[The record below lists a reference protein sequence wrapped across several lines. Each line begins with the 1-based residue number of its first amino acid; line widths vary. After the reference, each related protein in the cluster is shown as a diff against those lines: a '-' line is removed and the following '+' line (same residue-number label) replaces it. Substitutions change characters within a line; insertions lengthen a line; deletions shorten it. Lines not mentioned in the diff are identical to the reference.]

1 MKNFLNIV
9 LFPFRMIATVL
20 SFVLK
25 SFASVL
31 TVFAI
36 LVQIGF
42 GVLFI
47 LTLYTFM
54 QGFTTGDAAW
64 SHLLEAILWG
74 ILALVARS
82 LPNFIFE
89 VCDLLDRIGLQSRF

>member
-31 TVFAI
+31 NVFAI

-47 LTLYTFM
+47 LTLYTFI

-64 SHLLEAILWG
+64 TDLLEAILWG

-89 VCDLLDRIGLQSRF
+89 VCDLLDRIGLQS